1 MSSSK
6 QSNKLLL
13 MLPIASPVEYVI
25 QKYRNFFFSLH
36 TSWLSWN
43 KPFAWPTCWASHIV
57 AEAHSTSSRH
67 SRRLGLRCWSAKI
80 NKIWILEKWDTN
92 WQPQGRPV
100 TFVRHQKSDFF
111 FLAQVNILGMLIW
124 PISYLNFRPEFQTW
138 GWNFPGSNT
147 NNLCVFELTA
157 HLQQPEAMIP
167 PFASWPLEGI

>member
-124 PISYLNFRPEFQTW
+124 PISYLNFRPGVEIFLDPTLIIYV
-138 GWNFPGSNT
+138 S
-147 NNLCVFELTA
+147 LS
-157 HLQQPEAMIP
+157 LQRTFSSPKLWYHH
-167 PFASWPLEGI
+167 SHRDH